1 MGWPTISR
9 PAAYATHPR
18 WRERRAA
25 TQAQR
30 GGRPTVRAMTQEPTS
45 SLRPYPGN
53 ARRGDVDMIARSLEQ
68 HGQYKPI
75 AVNKGTKAP
84 NLERTILAGN
94 HTWEAAKQL
103 GWEQIDVHGVDVD
116 KHQARDIVLIDNKAN
131 DSASYDVDALV
142 DMLTE
147 YPDLSGTGFT
157 RDELDTLLESLDAPT
172 GDDAPDMPADEEPA
186 QWNLLVECATED
198 EAKLLKSP
206 PSRGAPAGR
215 QARQAG
221 HGHRGRSTG

>member
-1 MGWPTISR
+1 
-9 PAAYATHPR
+9 
-18 WRERRAA
+18 
-25 TQAQR
+25 
-30 GGRPTVRAMTQEPTS
+30 
-45 SLRPYPGN
+45 
-53 ARRGDVDMIARSLEQ
+53 MIARSLEQ
-68 HGQYKPI
+68 HCQYKPI
-75 AVNKGTKAP
+75 VVNKGTKAP

-103 GWEQIDVHGVDVD
+103 GWEQIDVHWVDVD
-116 KHQARDIVLIDNKAN
+116 KHQVRDIVLIDNKAN

-172 GDDAPDMPADEEPA
+172 EDDAPDMPADEEPA
-186 QWNLLVECATED
+186 QWKLLVECATED

-215 QARQAG
+215 QTRQAG

>member
-18 WRERRAA
+18 WRERWAA

-45 SLRPYPGN
+45 SLRPYLGN

-75 AVNKGTKAP
+75 VVNKGTKAP

-103 GWEQIDVHGVDVD
+103 GWEQIDVHWVDVD

-147 YPDLSGTGFT
+147 YPDLSVLGSPATNST
-157 RDELDTLLESLDAPT
+157 RYWNHWTLRPRMTRRTCPPT
-172 GDDAPDMPADEEPA
+172 R
-186 QWNLLVECATED
+186 N
-198 EAKLLKSP
+198 P
-206 PSRGAPAGR
+206 PSGTSLWSAPR
-215 QARQAG
+215 RMK
-221 HGHRGRSTG
+221 RNS